1 MALDKN
7 KLKTA
12 LVDNYSKLAQDGES
26 TQSDSAEG
34 MATAI
39 IDFMKDAEIIPI
51 GSPAFTPA
59 PPPAVPVP
67 DPTSLGLKLK
77 VSGVDAAKAPLK
89 AAIVGS
95 FKAQDPTMTQITTG
109 IVSATALMLNF
120 GTPAH
125 SAIGASVMVVPP
137 IFAPST
143 AVGFGGGSIE
153 DVCNSMATLIY
164 ASFLATIFT
173 GTVIKPPAVIPGV
186 ISSTII

>member
-12 LVDNYSKLAQDGES
+12 LVDNYSKLAKDGES

-59 PPPAVPVP
+59 PTPIP
-67 DPTSLGLKLK
+67 DPSSIGLKLK

>member
-51 GSPAFTPA
+51 GSPALTPA
-59 PPPAVPVP
+59 APTPIP
-67 DPTSLGLKLK
+67 DPTSLGFKLK

-109 IVSATALMLNF
+109 IVSATALMINF

-125 SAIGASVMVVPP
+125 SATGASVMSVPP
-137 IFAPST
+137 ILAPAV
-143 AVGFGGGSIE
+143 AVGMGGGGIE
-153 DVCNSMATLIY
+153 DVCDSMATIIT
-164 ASFLATIFT
+164 ASFLATVFT
-173 GTVIKPPAVIPGV
+173 GAVIKPPAVIPGV

>member
-59 PPPAVPVP
+59 PTPIP
-67 DPTSLGLKLK
+67 DPSSIGLKLK
-77 VSGVDAAKAPLK
+77 ERGVDAAKAPLK

>member
-12 LVDNYSKLAQDGES
+12 LVDNYSKLAQDDNA

-59 PPPAVPVP
+59 APAPIP
-67 DPTSLGLKLK
+67 DPTSLGFKLK

>member
-1 MALDKN
+1 MSLDKN

-12 LVDNYSKLAQDGES
+12 LVDNYSELAQDGEA

-39 IDFMKDAEIIPI
+39 VDFMKDAEIIPI
-51 GSPAFTPA
+51 GSPAMTPA
-59 PPPAVPVP
+59 PPAVPVP

-109 IVSATALMLNF
+109 IISAAALMINF

-125 SAIGASVMVVPP
+125 SAIGASVMSVPP

-143 AVGFGGGSIE
+143 AVGMGGGSIE
-153 DVCNSMATLIY
+153 DVCDSMATIIM
-164 ASFLATIFT
+164 ASFIATIFT

>member
-1 MALDKN
+1 MALN
-7 KLKTA
+7 KDTLKQN
-12 LVDNYSKLAQDGES
+12 LIDNFTTIRNDTEGKF
-26 TQSDSAEG
+26 TQQDSADG
-34 MATAI
+34 LATAI
-39 IDFMKDAEIIPI
+39 IDFMKDAEIIPV

-59 PPPAVPVP
+59 APSPIP

-77 VSGVDAAKAPLK
+77 VTGIEAAKAPLK
-89 AAIVGS
+89 AAIVSS
-95 FKAQDPTMTQITTG
+95 FKSQDPTMTQITTG
-109 IVSATALMLNF
+109 IISAAALMINF

-143 AVGFGGGSIE
+143 AVGFGGGSIAE
-153 DVCNSMATLIY
+153 VCDSMATLIF
-164 ASFLATIFT
+164 ASFIGTIFT

>member
-59 PPPAVPVP
+59 PTPIP
-67 DPTSLGLKLK
+67 DPSSIGLKLK

>member
-59 PPPAVPVP
+59 PTPIP
-67 DPTSLGLKLK
+67 DPSSIGLKLK

-186 ISSTII
+186 IRSTII